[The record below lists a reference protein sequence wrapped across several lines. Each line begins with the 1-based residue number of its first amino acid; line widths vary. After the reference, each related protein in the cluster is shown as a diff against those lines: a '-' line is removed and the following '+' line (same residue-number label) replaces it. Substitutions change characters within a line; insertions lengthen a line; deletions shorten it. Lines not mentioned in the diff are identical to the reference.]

1 VGKEQGFIRVIIAVI
16 VVKEIKRTAAMR
28 ARGHQFHF
36 FSSFPFGISI
46 LPHSFGLVK
55 PL

>member
-1 VGKEQGFIRVIIAVI
+1 MGKEQGFIRVIIAVI
-16 VVKEIKRTAAMR
+16 VVEESEGATAMR

-46 LPHSFGLVK
+46 LPHSSGLVK